1 MFDFSNGMTRDYFPL
16 SQSDSNQIRGGIGE
30 DYIGDDIYTNDYSYA
45 LDPKDYSLYGD
56 SGFMVNN
63 DPIEIEYADNAFL
76 SDLPAKSVW
85 EEALEKN
92 DYPYAVSDYNR
103 LKPFFRKENLGEEL
117 SIQEDCDD
125 EVTMMDGSKWQFAY
139 KNLNATECMC
149 HYLNYKYP
157 ELLPGW
163 KCFIVEKNRPYH
175 TLLGKP

>member
-1 MFDFSNGMTRDYFPL
+1 MLNFSNGMTRDYF
-16 SQSDSNQIRGGIGE
+16 QSDSNQIRGGIG
-30 DYIGDDIYTNDYSYA
+30 DDNVGDDIYSNDYSYVPE
-45 LDPKDYSLYGD
+45 PKDYTLYSD
-56 SGFMVNN
+56 SGYVVNN
-63 DPIEIEYADNAFL
+63 DPIEIEYADNSFL
-76 SDLPAKSVW
+76 SDLPANSMW
-85 EEALEKN
+85 EEALKKN

-103 LKPFFRKENLGEEL
+103 LKPSFGEEL

-125 EVTMMDGSKWQFAY
+125 EVQMNDGSKWQFAY